1 MRPIWQERNMHPFFP
16 IIHALSDS
24 ALQDVHLA
32 IRAIPAN
39 QRTEPDWREVTKAV
53 EDTLRARS
61 IEFDAVNW

>member
-1 MRPIWQERNMHPFFP
+1 MHPFFQIVP
-16 IIHALSDS
+16 ALSDS

-32 IRAIPAN
+32 IRAIPSN
-39 QRTEPDWREVTKAV
+39 QRTEPDWRDVTKAV

>member
-1 MRPIWQERNMHPFFP
+1 MHPFFHIVP
-16 IIHALSDS
+16 ALSDS

-32 IRAIPAN
+32 IRAIPPN
-39 QRTEPDWREVTKAV
+39 QRTGPDWHDVTKAV